1 MAQAEHLPIYKA
13 SYDLCL
19 YIEQVV
25 RGSSRYHK
33 YALGADRS
41 PAVELLG
48 VQPSAEA
55 DAGCFE
61 NPAWSPTR
69 KCSSGVGSLAPLS
82 RSPECGYETRSL
94 IGTRTNNPCVSGIGQ
109 AL

>member
-61 NPAWSPTR
+61 NLREDRPESVALAWARWRP
-69 KCSSGVGSLAPLS
+69 
-82 RSPECGYETRSL
+82 
-94 IGTRTNNPCVSGIGQ
+94 
-109 AL
+109 

>member
-48 VQPSAEA
+48 VQPSGRG
-55 DAGCFE
+55 GCGVFRE
-61 NPAWSPTR
+61 PAWSPTR

-82 RSPECGYETRSL
+82 RSPECRYEMWSLIETRA
-94 IGTRTNNPCVSGIGQ
+94 NNPSVSRIGQ
-109 AL
+109 AR